1 MFLGLTTT
9 AFANATAA
17 LNILPTLSGI
27 YGVLRPAGALSLLG
41 FPVPQE
47 PKEQK
52 LSLSLLRMYAVRQ
65 ATLGLTGLALWWAGE
80 HRLMGV
86 LMLVNAPVAIVDG
99 FVSRWQTGGGEWGH
113 WGFMPLGIVLTAGL
127 LGAEQGHV

>member
-1 MFLGLTTT
+1 MFLGLTAT
-9 AFANATAA
+9 AFANATAI
-17 LNILPTLSGI
+17 LNILPTTSGI
-27 YGVLRPAGALSLLG
+27 YGVLRPGGALALLG
-41 FPVPQE
+41 FPIPHE

-65 ATLGLTGLALWWAGE
+65 ATMGLTSLALWWAGE

-86 LMLVNAPVAIVDG
+86 LMLVNAPIAIVDG

-113 WGFMPLGIVLTAGL
+113 WGFMPLGMVLTAGL
-127 LGAEQGHV
+127 LGAPLGNS